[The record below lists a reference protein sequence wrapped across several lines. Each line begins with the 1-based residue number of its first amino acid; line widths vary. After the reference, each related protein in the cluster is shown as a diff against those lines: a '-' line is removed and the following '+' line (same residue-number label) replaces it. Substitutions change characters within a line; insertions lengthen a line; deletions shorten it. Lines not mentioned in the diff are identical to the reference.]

1 MILGN
6 SSILG
11 RLTIFIPEE
20 YFKVN
25 LIWVYNR
32 FIEIEGGR
40 LNKHSLDVLK
50 IDEELM
56 IKNPDMHPVLVTKNG
71 FKLY

>member
-6 SSILG
+6 TSILS

-25 LIWVYNR
+25 LIWVYDH
-32 FIEIEGGR
+32 FMKIEGR
-40 LNKHSLDVLK
+40 LKKTSLNNLIV
-50 IDEELM
+50 DE
-56 IKNPDMHPVLVTKNG
+56 
-71 FKLY
+71 